1 MSKNKLIA
9 TATLEIIILHIIGH
23 CLGLPI
29 PILAGLACYHLFELA
44 KCSDLHLKP
53 LRTAFN
59 AI

>member
-9 TATLEIIILHIIGH
+9 TATLEITILHIIGH

-44 KCSDLHLKP
+44 KII
-53 LRTAFN
+53 FQ
-59 AI
+59 